1 MLSEEWIKEA
11 ESNVK
16 IYIRDGL
23 LRKNESDEKVINTFK
38 NNSDESIQVAK
49 MIFRENI
56 SSLWVI
62 VSSYYSLYYMANAV
76 LLKLGYKVS
85 DQISHKITS
94 DSLVVYVRDKLEKKL
109 LEDYEAAKVEAME
122 LNNLTDE
129 LIKSFEFERK
139 KRSSFQYGMNTV
151 VKRSKANTSLDRA
164 IKFNFELEKLLN
176 GP

>member
-1 MLSEEWIKEA
+1 
-11 ESNVK
+11 
-16 IYIRDGL
+16 
-23 LRKNESDEKVINTFK
+23 
-38 NNSDESIQVAK
+38 
-49 MIFRENI
+49 MIFREDI

-62 VSSYYSLYYMANAV
+62 VSSYYSMYYMANAV

-139 KRSSFQYGMNTV
+139 KRSSFQYDMNTV
-151 VKRSKANTSLDRA
+151 IKRSKANTSLERA

-176 GP
+176 ES